1 MIVSVML
8 MKGITAFKGQ
18 RNNLE
23 LPVPTI
29 DNMFCT

>member
-23 LPVPTI
+23 LPVPI